1 MKRFILITILLS
13 ALGSCQSEVCKCADQ
28 WYDMTQ
34 AIKKAEAAGKPLD
47 EIIKKYDAP
56 IAKCKNLDA
65 KMTAQEKEEMLVE
78 LRTCSSYQKLAGG
91 QKE

>member
-1 MKRFILITILLS
+1 MKRFILICILLIS
-13 ALGSCQSEVCKCADQ
+13 LGSCQSDVCKCADQ
-28 WYDMTQ
+28 WYEMIQ
-34 AIKKAEAAGKPLD
+34 AIKKAENAGKPLD
-47 EIIKKYDAP
+47 AIIKKYDAP
-56 IAKCKNLDA
+56 LQKCKNLDA